1 LSLQQETRIVSEL
14 ATSTAA
20 RSALRRFASGVT
32 VLTVNLDGVRHGAT
46 VSAVVP
52 ISRDPL
58 VLGVCLRSPSG
69 FCEMT
74 RKAGRFCV
82 NVLSTKQ
89 AWLANQFAKPNRP
102 PGDAQFH
109 AVQWW
114 ADKITGAPFLAGCVA
129 HISCDVLSHHPIGD
143 HDLIVAEAV
152 AGFFNNGT
160 PLITYAG
167 SLMEEEGQS

>member
-1 LSLQQETRIVSEL
+1 LKTPTVSEL
-14 ATSTAA
+14 ATSSAA
-20 RSALRRFASGVT
+20 RLALRRIASGVT

-69 FCEMT
+69 FSEMT
-74 RKAGRFCV
+74 RKAGQFCV
-82 NVLSTKQ
+82 NVLSRNQ
-89 AWLANQFAKPNRP
+89 AWLATQFAKPNRP

-114 ADKITGAPFLAGCVA
+114 ADKVTGAPFLTGCVA
-129 HISCDVLSHHPIGD
+129 HVSCEVLSHHPIGD
-143 HDLIVAEAV
+143 HDLIVAQAV
-152 AGFFNNGT
+152 AGFFNNGL
-160 PLITYAG
+160 PLISYAG
-167 SLMEEEGQS
+167 ALMEEQT

>member
-1 LSLQQETRIVSEL
+1 LTTRIVSEL
-14 ATSTAA
+14 ATSSAA
-20 RSALRRFASGVT
+20 RSALRRIASGVT

-69 FCEMT
+69 FSTMT
-74 RKAGRFCV
+74 RQAGQFCV

-89 AWLANQFAKPNRP
+89 AWLAVQFAKPNRP

-114 ADKITGAPFLAGCVA
+114 ADKVTGAPLLAGCVA
-129 HISCDVLSHHPIGD
+129 HMSCEVLSHHPIGD
-143 HDLIVAEAV
+143 HDLIVAQAV
-152 AGFFNNGT
+152 GGFFNNGS
-160 PLITYAG
+160 PLISYAG
-167 SLMEEEGQS
+167 ALLEEQS

>member
-1 LSLQQETRIVSEL
+1 MSVRQQTRPPAEAAVG
-14 ATSTAA
+14 TAA
-20 RSALRRFASGVT
+20 RSALRRIASGVT

-69 FCEMT
+69 FSEMT
-74 RKAGRFCV
+74 RAAGRFCV

-89 AWLANQFAKPNRP
+89 AWLAAQFARPNRP

-114 ADKITGAPFLAGCVA
+114 PCKLTGAPLLADCVA
-129 HISCDVLSHHPIGD
+129 QLSCEVLEHHLIGD
-143 HDLIVAEAV
+143 HDLIVAQAV
-152 AGFFNNGT
+152 AGHFNNGT
-160 PLITYAG
+160 PLISYAG
-167 SLMEEEGQS
+167 SLMEEKAT